1 MAGPCRGP
9 RQISPEAGYGHDVD
23 EQVEGGLAHPGKPD
37 ELPGASADREAH
49 MENPVAER
57 AERDEVLRPV
67 VRVIA
72 IQMMHLKAARR
83 GAFAGPGRQSAGLA
97 DEMIPLQA
105 PEPDTAEIRVRHTGV
120 RIIPAVRARLNLESK
135 GNGHRTTGR
144 WR

>member
-9 RQISPEAGYGHDVD
+9 GQISPEAGYGHDVD

-49 MENPVAER
+49 ME
-57 AERDEVLRPV
+57 RDEVLRPV

-72 IQMMHLKAARR
+72 IQMVHLKAARR

-135 GNGHRTTGR
+135 GNSHRTTGR

>member
-1 MAGPCRGP
+1 
-9 RQISPEAGYGHDVD
+9 
-23 EQVEGGLAHPGKPD
+23 
-37 ELPGASADREAH
+37 

-105 PEPDTAEIRVRHTGV
+105 PEPDTAEIRVRHSGV